1 MKRDISRQS
10 YTKRILEIVSS
21 IHKQREE
28 IERVIVDMKMTQKT
42 MNQLKGRADRTFT
55 AVDEIMFQVRGLY
68 YVHNI
73 RFLSGFVPFFALKHF
88 FVGKFSSAGVF
99 ILCCTLLCE
108 HPALSVNSVPKG
120 FSTFLSAIC

>member
-55 AVDEIMFQVRGLY
+55 AVDEIMFQVRGLH

-73 RFLSGFVPFFALKHF
+73 RFLSGFVPFLLSNIFLLGNFHPLGYLYC
-88 FVGKFSSAGVF
+88 VVPCCVN
-99 ILCCTLLCE
+99 IQLC
-108 HPALSVNSVPKG
+108 P
-120 FSTFLSAIC
+120 